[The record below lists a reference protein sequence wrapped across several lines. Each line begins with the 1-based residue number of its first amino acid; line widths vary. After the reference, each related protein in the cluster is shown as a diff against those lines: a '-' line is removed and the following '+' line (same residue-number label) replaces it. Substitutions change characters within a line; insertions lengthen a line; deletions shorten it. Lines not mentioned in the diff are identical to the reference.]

1 MMRRHS
7 AAALRRADGDGWW
20 KRSQYRGLSPQPEAV
35 GNEQLLPQEVGNKLP
50 VTSVHQA
57 SNPNWTLLLKEARLI
72 MESLDIS
79 AGGEF
84 LKCVVAEPGSPS
96 HRSGL
101 GQGIGGRKEDERV
114 RHPCICLMRTQQQSP
129 GSSNRTTQKSF
140 SYTVQFKGPKQVI
153 SSNPHFFENSGTRL
167 STFAALRLD
176 ANWPWEDE
184 LTFAS
189 SVILEAPVGGGL
201 SVLAAP
207 QDGNIGGKM
216 FFDELTHMLNS
227 DCALSSVSSSEFLL
241 ASTSAGLSDRLNTI
255 HLYFFNVANC
265 FPIHIT

>member
-129 GSSNRTTQKSF
+129 G
-140 SYTVQFKGPKQVI
+140 
-153 SSNPHFFENSGTRL
+153 TRL